1 MKIKKISLLLL
12 LLGAIFSLS
21 ACRAKTTA
29 SDAGVL
35 FVNRLI
41 YEEQDPRFEMSFAD
55 GIELAQTIK
64 TKRETLLKDLVTS
77 FNEFGSVISASQTEE
92 FMNVWFG
99 QMKELTAYDVSE
111 IKENKKDK
119 TTTVVYAIRGLDFT
133 TVYRRTMDELV
144 LRMLADDNLYKNNAK
159 LGDLIIQLLTAEMKK
174 GPVLPEPL
182 TLTLTLTKEKQKW
195 LVATAK
201 SEEINNLLLAFL
213 VGVENVEAYSKEIGD
228 ALTASM
234 DEMRDKVQTELDQE
248 GGTSSSSQ
256 TDKEPG
262 TPSSSQ
268 DSQPSATSASQ
279 GTVTI
284 ETTETYAE

>member
-41 YEEQDPRFEMSFAD
+41 YEEQDPRFETSFAD